1 MAQGH
6 SNVRQVGDRIEVLLG
21 ELRSQASP
29 EVGAKI
35 EEVVGL
41 LVELYGAGLERI
53 LEVVNEDAEAAAPLL
68 KRFTDDKFIE
78 SLLVLHGLHPIDVD
92 TRIEAALDQARPYLG
107 SHAGGVEYLGVDE
120 SGVAHLKLEGSCH
133 GCPSSTVTVKLTL
146 EQAIAEAAP
155 EVVRVEVEGV
165 AEAPTGPSP
174 SLLQIQTRPGAGSN
188 GTNGDSAGSAE
199 SGALRD
205 ASGAAGSWMPV
216 NAVGLLPGEKR
227 IQMVEG
233 MEVLICSAVGNLYA
247 YRNACAS
254 CGASLQDAALLDEA
268 LRCSRCG
275 TLYNVRLAGRS
286 VHTSDGSS
294 VHLDP
299 LPLLQD
305 EAGWKVAVPPGA
317 RSVVRS

>member
-1 MAQGH
+1 
-6 SNVRQVGDRIEVLLG
+6 
-21 ELRSQASP
+21 
-29 EVGAKI
+29 
-35 EEVVGL
+35 
-41 LVELYGAGLERI
+41 
-53 LEVVNEDAEAAAPLL
+53 
-68 KRFTDDKFIE
+68 
-78 SLLVLHGLHPIDVD
+78 
-92 TRIEAALDQARPYLG
+92 
-107 SHAGGVEYLGVDE
+107 
-120 SGVAHLKLEGSCH
+120 
-133 GCPSSTVTVKLTL
+133 VKLTL

-155 EVVRVEVEGV
+155 EVVRVQVEGV

-188 GTNGDSAGSAE
+188 GSDSAS
-199 SGALRD
+199 D
-205 ASGAAGSWMPV
+205 AASSWMPV
-216 NAVGLLPGEKR
+216 DAEGLLPGEKR
-227 IQMVEG
+227 IQLVEG

-254 CGASLQDAALLDEA
+254 CGASLYDAALLDEA

-275 TLYNVRLAGRS
+275 TLYNIRLAGRS

-305 EAGWKVAVPPGA
+305 ESGWKVAVPPGA

>member
-6 SNVRQVGDRIEVLLG
+6 SNVRQVGDRIEALLG
-21 ELRSQASP
+21 ELRASAP
-29 EVGAKI
+29 PDVAGKV

-41 LVELYGAGLERI
+41 IVELYGAGLERI
-53 LEVVNEDAEAAAPLL
+53 LEIVNEDEAVAADLL
-68 KRFTDDKFIE
+68 TRFIDDKFIE
-78 SLLVLHGLHPIDVD
+78 SLLVLHGIHPVDVN
-92 TRIEAALDQARPYLG
+92 TRIETALDKARPYLG

-120 SGVAHLKLEGSCH
+120 NGVAHLKLEGSCH
-133 GCPSSTVTVKLTL
+133 GCPSSTVTVKLSL

-174 SLLQIQTRPGAGSN
+174 SLLQIQSRPGAN
-188 GTNGDSAGSAE
+188 PNAA
-199 SGALRD
+199 D
-205 ASGAAGSWMPV
+205 AASSWV
-216 NAVGLLPGEKR
+216 SVDAVGLLPGEKR
-227 IQMVEG
+227 VQLVED
-233 MEVLICSAVGNLYA
+233 MEILICSAVGNLYA

-254 CGASLQDAALLDEA
+254 CSASLKDAALLDEA

-286 VHTSDGSS
+286 VHTADGST

-305 EAGWKVAVPPGA
+305 ENGWKVAVPPGA
-317 RSVVRS
+317 RAVVHT

>member
-1 MAQGH
+1 
-6 SNVRQVGDRIEVLLG
+6 
-21 ELRSQASP
+21 
-29 EVGAKI
+29 
-35 EEVVGL
+35 
-41 LVELYGAGLERI
+41 
-53 LEVVNEDAEAAAPLL
+53 
-68 KRFTDDKFIE
+68 
-78 SLLVLHGLHPIDVD
+78 
-92 TRIEAALDQARPYLG
+92 
-107 SHAGGVEYLGVDE
+107 
-120 SGVAHLKLEGSCH
+120 
-133 GCPSSTVTVKLTL
+133 VKLTL

-155 EVVRVEVEGV
+155 EVMRVEVEGV

-174 SLLQIQTRPGAGSN
+174 SLLQIQTRPGTGSN
-188 GTNGDSAGSAE
+188 GSDSAA
-199 SGALRD
+199 D
-205 ASGAAGSWMPV
+205 AASSWMPV

-305 EAGWKVAVPPGA
+305 ESGWRVAVPPGA

>member
-1 MAQGH
+1 M
-6 SNVRQVGDRIEVLLG
+6 
-21 ELRSQASP
+21 ASP
-29 EVGAKI
+29 EVGGKV

-53 LEVVNEDAEAAAPLL
+53 LEVVNEDAETAAPML

-78 SLLVLHGLHPIDVD
+78 SLLVLHGIHPVDVD

-107 SHAGGVEYLGVDE
+107 SHAGGVEYLGVDDD
-120 SGVAHLKLEGSCH
+120 GVAHLKLEGSCH

-155 EVVRVEVEGV
+155 EVIRVQVEGV

-188 GTNGDSAGSAE
+188 SGSNGSDSAS
-199 SGALRD
+199 D
-205 ASGAAGSWMPV
+205 AASSWMPV
-216 NAVGLLPGEKR
+216 DAEGLLPGEKR
-227 IQMVEG
+227 IQLVEG

-254 CGASLQDAALLDEA
+254 CGASLYDAALLDEA

-275 TLYNVRLAGRS
+275 TLYNIRLAGRS

-305 EAGWKVAVPPGA
+305 ESGWKVAVPPGA

>member
-21 ELRSQASP
+21 ELRTQTPP
-29 EVGAKI
+29 EVGAKV
-35 EEVVGL
+35 EEVIGL

-53 LEVVNEDAEAAAPLL
+53 LEVVNEDADSAAPLL

-78 SLLVLHGLHPIDVD
+78 SLLVLHGIHPVDVD

-107 SHAGGVEYLGVDE
+107 SHAGGVEYLGVDDN
-120 SGVAHLKLEGSCH
+120 GVAHLKLEGSCH

-155 EVVRVEVEGV
+155 EVIRVEVEGV

-188 GTNGDSAGSAE
+188 GNGGDSTAT
-199 SGALRD
+199 D
-205 ASGAAGSWMPV
+205 ASSWMPV

-227 IQMVEG
+227 LQMVEG
-233 MEVLICSAVGNLYA
+233 MEVMICSAVGNLYA
-247 YRNACAS
+247 YRNACAT

-286 VHTSDGSS
+286 VHTADGST

-299 LPLLQD
+299 LPLLQH
-305 EAGWKVAVPPGA
+305 ESGWKVAVPPGA

>member
-21 ELRSQASP
+21 ELRQEAP
-29 EVGAKI
+29 PQVGGKV
-35 EEVVGL
+35 EEVIGL

-53 LEVVNEDAEAAAPLL
+53 LEVVNEDADTAGPLL

-78 SLLVLHGLHPIDVD
+78 SLLVLHGIHPVDVD

-107 SHAGGVEYLGVDE
+107 SHAGGVEYLGVDDD
-120 SGVAHLKLEGSCH
+120 GVAHLKLEGSCH

-155 EVVRVEVEGV
+155 EVLRVQVEGV

-188 GTNGDSAGSAE
+188 GSDSAS
-199 SGALRD
+199 D
-205 ASGAAGSWMPV
+205 AASSWMPV

-227 IQMVEG
+227 IQLVEG

-254 CGASLQDAALLDEA
+254 CGASLYDAALLDEA

-275 TLYNVRLAGRS
+275 TLYNIRLAGRS

-305 EAGWKVAVPPGA
+305 ESGWKVAVPPGA

>member
-21 ELRSQASP
+21 ELRLSSP
-29 EVGAKI
+29 PEIATKV

-53 LEVVNEDAEAAAPLL
+53 LEVVNEDGEAAAPLL

-78 SLLVLHGLHPIDVD
+78 SLLVLHGIHPVDVD

-107 SHAGGVEYLGVDE
+107 SHAGGVEYLGVDDN
-120 SGVAHLKLEGSCH
+120 GVAHLKLEGSCH

-155 EVVRVEVEGV
+155 EVIRVEVEGV

-174 SLLQIQTRPGAGSN
+174 SLLQIQTRPSAGSN
-188 GTNGDSAGSAE
+188 GGGTASDAASA
-199 SGALRD
+199 
-205 ASGAAGSWMPV
+205 WMPV
-216 NAVGLLPGEKR
+216 RAEGLLPGEKR
-227 IQMVEG
+227 IQQVEG
-233 MEVLICSAVGNLYA
+233 MEVLVCSAVGNLYA

-254 CGASLQDAALLDEA
+254 CGASLLDAALLDAA

-275 TLYNVRLAGRS
+275 TLYNIQLAGRS
-286 VHTSDGSS
+286 VHTSDGST

-305 EAGWKVAVPPGA
+305 ENGWKVAVPPGA

>member
-21 ELRSQASP
+21 ELRQEAP
-29 EVGAKI
+29 PQVGAKV
-35 EEVVGL
+35 EEVIGL

-53 LEVVNEDAEAAAPLL
+53 LEVVNEDADTAGPLL

-78 SLLVLHGLHPIDVD
+78 SLLVLHGIHPVDVD

-107 SHAGGVEYLGVDE
+107 SHAGGVEYLGVDDD
-120 SGVAHLKLEGSCH
+120 GVAHLKLEGSCH

-155 EVVRVEVEGV
+155 EVLRVQVEGV

-174 SLLQIQTRPGAGSN
+174 SLIQIQTRPGAGSKGN
-188 GTNGDSAGSAE
+188 DSAS
-199 SGALRD
+199 D
-205 ASGAAGSWMPV
+205 AASSWMPV
-216 NAVGLLPGEKR
+216 AVEGLLPGEKR
-227 IQMVEG
+227 IQLVEG

-254 CGASLQDAALLDEA
+254 CGASLFDAALLDEA

-275 TLYNVRLAGRS
+275 TLYNIRLAGRS

-305 EAGWKVAVPPGA
+305 ESGWKVAVPPGA

>member
-53 LEVVNEDAEAAAPLL
+53 LEVVNEDAEAAASLL

-78 SLLVLHGLHPIDVD
+78 SLLVLHGIHPVDVD

-120 SGVAHLKLEGSCH
+120 NGVAHLKLEGSCH

-155 EVVRVEVEGV
+155 EVIRVEVEGV

-174 SLLQIQTRPGAGSN
+174 SLIQIQTRPGAGSN
-188 GTNGDSAGSAE
+188 GGDAA
-199 SGALRD
+199 D
-205 ASGAAGSWMPV
+205 AAGSWMPV

>member
-21 ELRSQASP
+21 ELRPQASP
-29 EVGAKI
+29 EVGAKV
-35 EEVVGL
+35 EEVIGL

-53 LEVVNEDAEAAAPLL
+53 LEVVNEDAETAAPLL

-78 SLLVLHGLHPIDVD
+78 SLLVLHGIHPVDVD

-120 SGVAHLKLEGSCH
+120 NGVAHLKLEGSCH

-155 EVVRVEVEGV
+155 EVMRVEVEGV

-174 SLLQIQTRPGAGSN
+174 SLLQIQTRPGTGSN
-188 GTNGDSAGSAE
+188 GSDSAA
-199 SGALRD
+199 D
-205 ASGAAGSWMPV
+205 AASSWMPV

-305 EAGWKVAVPPGA
+305 ESGWRVAVPPGA

>member
-21 ELRSQASP
+21 ELRQEAP
-29 EVGAKI
+29 PQVGGKV
-35 EEVVGL
+35 EEVIGL

-53 LEVVNEDAEAAAPLL
+53 LEVVNEDADTAGPLL

-78 SLLVLHGLHPIDVD
+78 SLLVLHGIHPVDVD

-107 SHAGGVEYLGVDE
+107 SHAGGVEYLGVDDD
-120 SGVAHLKLEGSCH
+120 GVAHLKLEGSCH

-155 EVVRVEVEGV
+155 EVLRVQVEGV

-174 SLLQIQTRPGAGSN
+174 SLIQIQTRPGAGSSSN
-188 GTNGDSAGSAE
+188 GSDSAA
-199 SGALRD
+199 D
-205 ASGAAGSWMPV
+205 AASSWVSV

-227 IQMVEG
+227 IQLVEG

-254 CGASLQDAALLDEA
+254 CGASLYDAALLDEA

-275 TLYNVRLAGRS
+275 TLYNIRLAGRS

-305 EAGWKVAVPPGA
+305 ESGWKVAVPPGA

>member
-21 ELRSQASP
+21 ELRQEAP
-29 EVGAKI
+29 PQVGAKV

-53 LEVVNEDAEAAAPLL
+53 LEVVNEDADTAGPLL

-78 SLLVLHGLHPIDVD
+78 SLLVLHGIHPVDVD

-107 SHAGGVEYLGVDE
+107 SHAGGVEYLGVDDD
-120 SGVAHLKLEGSCH
+120 GVAHLKLEGSCH

-155 EVVRVEVEGV
+155 EVLRVQVEGV

-174 SLLQIQTRPGAGSN
+174 SLIQIQTRPGAGSN
-188 GTNGDSAGSAE
+188 GSDSAATE

-205 ASGAAGSWMPV
+205 ASGAASSWMSV

-227 IQMVEG
+227 IQLVEG

-254 CGASLQDAALLDEA
+254 CGASLYDAALLDEA

-294 VHLDP
+294 LHLDP

-305 EAGWKVAVPPGA
+305 ESGWKVAVPPGA

>member
-21 ELRSQASP
+21 ELRQEAP
-29 EVGAKI
+29 PQVGGKV
-35 EEVVGL
+35 EEVIGL

-53 LEVVNEDAEAAAPLL
+53 LEVVNEDADTAGPLL

-78 SLLVLHGLHPIDVD
+78 SLLVLHGIHPVDVD

-107 SHAGGVEYLGVDE
+107 SHAGGVEYLGVDDD
-120 SGVAHLKLEGSCH
+120 GVAHLKLEGSCH

-155 EVVRVEVEGV
+155 EVLRVQVEGV

-174 SLLQIQTRPGAGSN
+174 SLIQIQTRPGAGSN
-188 GTNGDSAGSAE
+188 GSDSAA
-199 SGALRD
+199 D
-205 ASGAAGSWMPV
+205 AASSWVSV

-227 IQMVEG
+227 IQLVEG

-254 CGASLQDAALLDEA
+254 CGASLFDAALLDEA

-275 TLYNVRLAGRS
+275 TLYNIRLAGRS

-305 EAGWKVAVPPGA
+305 ESGWKVAVPPGA

>member
-21 ELRSQASP
+21 DLRSMASP
-29 EVGAKI
+29 EVGGKV
-35 EEVVGL
+35 EEVIGL

-53 LEVVNEDAEAAAPLL
+53 LEVVNEDADTAGPLL

-78 SLLVLHGLHPIDVD
+78 SLLVLHGIHPVDVD

-107 SHAGGVEYLGVDE
+107 SHAGGVEYLGVDDD
-120 SGVAHLKLEGSCH
+120 GVAHLKLEGSCH

-155 EVVRVEVEGV
+155 EVIRVQVEGV

-174 SLLQIQTRPGAGSN
+174 SLIQIQTRPGASAGSN
-188 GTNGDSAGSAE
+188 GSDSAA
-199 SGALRD
+199 D
-205 ASGAAGSWMPV
+205 AASSWMSV
-216 NAVGLLPGEKR
+216 NAVGILPGEKR
-227 IQMVEG
+227 IQLVEG

-254 CGASLQDAALLDEA
+254 CGASLYDAALLDEA

-305 EAGWKVAVPPGA
+305 ESGWKVAVPPGA

>member
-1 MAQGH
+1 MASGQGNGH

-21 ELRSQASP
+21 ELRSSASP
-29 EVGAKI
+29 EVSTKV

-53 LEVVNEDAEAAAPLL
+53 LEVVNEDQDVATPLL

-78 SLLVLHGLHPIDVD
+78 SLLVLHGIHPVDVD
-92 TRIEAALDQARPYLG
+92 TRIETALDQARPYLG
-107 SHAGGVEYLGVDE
+107 SHAGGVQYLGVDE
-120 SGVAHLKLEGSCH
+120 QGVAHLKLEGSCH

-155 EVVRVEVEGV
+155 EVLRVEVEGV
-165 AEAPTGPSP
+165 AEAPTGPSQN
-174 SLLQIQTRPGAGSN
+174 LLQIQTRPGGPVDA
-188 GTNGDSAGSAE
+188 TAADAASAW
-199 SGALRD
+199 LPID
-205 ASGAAGSWMPV
+205 
-216 NAVGLLPGEKR
+216 AVGLLPGEKR
-227 IQMVEG
+227 VQVVEG
-233 MEVLICSAVGNLYA
+233 MEVFICSAVGNLYA

-254 CGASLQDAALLDEA
+254 CGASLKDAALLDEA

-286 VHTSDGSS
+286 VHSSDSS
-294 VHLDP
+294 VVHLDP

-305 EAGWKVAVPPGA
+305 QHEWKVAIPPGA

>member
-78 SLLVLHGLHPIDVD
+78 SLLVLHGIHPVDVD

-107 SHAGGVEYLGVDE
+107 SHAGGVEYLGVDDD
-120 SGVAHLKLEGSCH
+120 GVAHLKLEGSCH

-155 EVVRVEVEGV
+155 EVVRVQVEGV

-174 SLLQIQTRPGAGSN
+174 SLIQIQTRPGAGSHSN
-188 GTNGDSAGSAE
+188 GSDSDSPAE
-199 SGALRD
+199 
-205 ASGAAGSWMPV
+205 AAGSWMSV

>member
-21 ELRSQASP
+21 ELRSMASP
-29 EVGAKI
+29 EVGGKV

-53 LEVVNEDAEAAAPLL
+53 LEVVNEDADTAGPLL

-78 SLLVLHGLHPIDVD
+78 SLLVLHGIHPVDVD

-107 SHAGGVEYLGVDE
+107 SHAGGVEYLGVDDD
-120 SGVAHLKLEGSCH
+120 GVAHLKLEGSCH

-155 EVVRVEVEGV
+155 EVIRVQVEGV

-174 SLLQIQTRPGAGSN
+174 ALIQIQTRPGGGSGSNSGAGSN
-188 GTNGDSAGSAE
+188 SGDSAA
-199 SGALRD
+199 D
-205 ASGAAGSWMPV
+205 AASSWMPV

-227 IQMVEG
+227 IQMVED

-275 TLYNVRLAGRS
+275 TLYHLRLAGRS

-299 LPLLQD
+299 RSLLQD
-305 EAGWKVAVPPGA
+305 ESGWM
-317 RSVVRS
+317 

>member
-21 ELRSQASP
+21 ELRSEASP
-29 EVGAKI
+29 EVGAKV
-35 EEVVGL
+35 EEVIGL

-53 LEVVNEDAEAAAPLL
+53 LEVVNEDTEVAAPLL

-78 SLLVLHGLHPIDVD
+78 SLLVLHGIHPVDVD

-107 SHAGGVEYLGVDE
+107 SHAGGVEYLGVDDD
-120 SGVAHLKLEGSCH
+120 GIAHLKLEGSCH

-155 EVVRVEVEGV
+155 EVIRVQVEGV

-174 SLLQIQTRPGAGSN
+174 SLIQIQTRPGGGSN
-188 GTNGDSAGSAE
+188 GSDSPAE
-199 SGALRD
+199 
-205 ASGAAGSWMPV
+205 AAGAWMSV

-233 MEVLICSAVGNLYA
+233 MEILICSAVGNLYA

-305 EAGWKVAVPPGA
+305 ESGWRVAVPPGA

>member
-21 ELRSQASP
+21 ELRQEAP
-29 EVGAKI
+29 PQVGAKV
-35 EEVVGL
+35 EEVIGL

-53 LEVVNEDAEAAAPLL
+53 LEVVNEDADTAGPLL

-78 SLLVLHGLHPIDVD
+78 SLLVLHGIHPVDVD

-107 SHAGGVEYLGVDE
+107 SHAGGVEYLGVDDD
-120 SGVAHLKLEGSCH
+120 GVAHLKLEGSCH

-155 EVVRVEVEGV
+155 EVIRVQVEGV

-188 GTNGDSAGSAE
+188 GSNSDSAS
-199 SGALRD
+199 D
-205 ASGAAGSWMPV
+205 AASSWMPV
-216 NAVGLLPGEKR
+216 DAEGLLPGEKR
-227 IQMVEG
+227 IQLVEG

-254 CGASLQDAALLDEA
+254 CGASLYDAALLDEA

-275 TLYNVRLAGRS
+275 TLYNIRLAGRS

-305 EAGWKVAVPPGA
+305 ESGWKVAVPPGA

>member
-6 SNVRQVGDRIEVLLG
+6 SNVRQVGDRIEVLL
-21 ELRSQASP
+21 EQLRSQAPP
-29 EVGAKI
+29 EVSAKV

-53 LEVVNEDAEAAAPLL
+53 LEVVNEDADTAAPLL

-78 SLLVLHGLHPIDVD
+78 SLLVLHGIHPIDVD
-92 TRIEAALDQARPYLG
+92 ARIERALDQARPYLG

-120 SGVAHLKLEGSCH
+120 DGVAHLKLEGSCH

-155 EVVRVEVEGV
+155 EVTRVEVEGV
-165 AEAPTGPSP
+165 AEAPTGPGP
-174 SLLQIQTRPGAGSN
+174 SLLQIQTRPGGPGAGP
-188 GTNGDSAGSAE
+188 NGDGSA
-199 SGALRD
+199 SD
-205 ASGAAGSWMPV
+205 AASAWLPV
-216 NAVGLLPGEKR
+216 RAEGLLPGEKR
-227 IQMVEG
+227 IQQVEG

-254 CGASLQDAALLDEA
+254 CNASLLDAALLDAA

-275 TLYNVRLAGRS
+275 TLYNVQLAGRS
-286 VHTSDGSS
+286 VHTSDGST

-305 EAGWKVAVPPGA
+305 ENGWKVAVPPGA

>member
-21 ELRSQASP
+21 ELRSMASP
-29 EVGAKI
+29 EVGARV

-53 LEVVNEDAEAAAPLL
+53 LEVVNEDADAAAPLL

-78 SLLVLHGLHPIDVD
+78 SLLVLHGLHPVDVD

-107 SHAGGVEYLGVDE
+107 SHAGGVEYLGVDDD
-120 SGVAHLKLEGSCH
+120 GIAHLKLEGSCH

-155 EVVRVEVEGV
+155 EVIRVQVEGV

-174 SLLQIQTRPGAGSN
+174 SLIQIQTRPGGGSN
-188 GTNGDSAGSAE
+188 GSDSPAE
-199 SGALRD
+199 
-205 ASGAAGSWMPV
+205 AAGAWMSV
-216 NAVGLLPGEKR
+216 NAVGLLPGEKRHDRIRRYRADRLLPGERR

-286 VHTSDGSS
+286 VHTSDG
-294 VHLDP
+294 
-299 LPLLQD
+299 
-305 EAGWKVAVPPGA
+305 EASP
-317 RSVVRS
+317 

>member
-21 ELRSQASP
+21 ELRSIASP
-29 EVGAKI
+29 EVGAKV

-53 LEVVNEDAEAAAPLL
+53 LEVVNEDADAAAPLL

-78 SLLVLHGLHPIDVD
+78 SLLVLHGLHPVDVD

-107 SHAGGVEYLGVDE
+107 SHAGGVEYLGVDDG
-120 SGVAHLKLEGSCH
+120 GVAHLKLEGSCH

-146 EQAIAEAAP
+146 EQAISEAAP
-155 EVVRVEVEGV
+155 EVIRVEVEGV
-165 AEAPTGPSP
+165 AEAPTGPSQ
-174 SLLQIQTRPGAGSN
+174 SLIQIQTRPGAGSGSNSN
-188 GTNGDSAGSAE
+188 GNGSDSHAE
-199 SGALRD
+199 
-205 ASGAAGSWMPV
+205 AAGAWMSV

-233 MEVLICSAVGNLYA
+233 MEVFVCSAVGNLYA

-294 VHLDP
+294 LHLDP

-305 EAGWKVAVPPGA
+305 ESGWKVAVPPGA

>member
-21 ELRSQASP
+21 ELRASAP
-29 EVGAKI
+29 RDVAEKV

-53 LEVVNEDAEAAAPLL
+53 LEIVNENDAVAAPLL
-68 KRFTDDKFIE
+68 NRFIDDKFIE
-78 SLLVLHGLHPIDVD
+78 SLLVLHGIHPVDVD
-92 TRIEAALDQARPYLG
+92 TRIEEALDKARPYLG
-107 SHAGGVEYLGVDE
+107 SHAGGVEYLGIDE
-120 SGVAHLKLEGSCH
+120 DGVAHLKLEGSCH

-155 EVVRVEVEGV
+155 EVIRVEVDGV
-165 AEAPTGPSP
+165 AEAPTGPTQ
-174 SLLQIQTRPGAGSN
+174 SLLQIQSRPGAGSN
-188 GTNGDSAGSAE
+188 GTAA
-199 SGALRD
+199 D
-205 ASGAAGSWMPV
+205 AASSWV
-216 NAVGLLPGEKR
+216 SVDAVGLLPGEKR
-227 IQMVEG
+227 IQLVED

-254 CGASLQDAALLDEA
+254 CGASLKDAALLDEA

-286 VHTSDGSS
+286 VHTADGST

-299 LPLLQD
+299 LPLLQH
-305 EAGWKVAVPPGA
+305 ESGWKVAVPPGA
-317 RSVVRS
+317 RAVVHS

>member
-78 SLLVLHGLHPIDVD
+78 SLLVLHGIHPVDVD

-120 SGVAHLKLEGSCH
+120 NGVAHLKLEGSCH
-133 GCPSSTVTVKLTL
+133 GCSSSTVTVKLTL

-155 EVVRVEVEGV
+155 EVIRVEVEGV

-174 SLLQIQTRPGAGSN
+174 SLIQIQTRPGAGSHSN
-188 GTNGDSAGSAE
+188 GNDSDSPAE
-199 SGALRD
+199 A
-205 ASGAAGSWMPV
+205 ASSWMSV

-305 EAGWKVAVPPGA
+305 ESGWRVAVPPGA

>member
-21 ELRSQASP
+21 ELRQEAP
-29 EVGAKI
+29 PQVGAKV
-35 EEVVGL
+35 EEVIGL

-53 LEVVNEDAEAAAPLL
+53 LEVVNEDADTAGPLL

-78 SLLVLHGLHPIDVD
+78 SLLVLHGIHPVDVD

-107 SHAGGVEYLGVDE
+107 SHAGGVEYLGVDDD
-120 SGVAHLKLEGSCH
+120 GVAHLKLEGSCH

-155 EVVRVEVEGV
+155 EVMRVQVEGV

-188 GTNGDSAGSAE
+188 SGSNGSDSAS
-199 SGALRD
+199 D
-205 ASGAAGSWMPV
+205 AASSWMPV
-216 NAVGLLPGEKR
+216 DAEGLLPGEKR
-227 IQMVEG
+227 IQLVEG

-254 CGASLQDAALLDEA
+254 CGASLYDAALLDEA

-275 TLYNVRLAGRS
+275 TLYNIRLAGRS

-305 EAGWKVAVPPGA
+305 ESGWKVAVPPGA

>member
-21 ELRSQASP
+21 ELRLQASP
-29 EVGAKI
+29 EVGAKV
-35 EEVVGL
+35 EEVIGL

-78 SLLVLHGLHPIDVD
+78 SLLVLHGIHPVDVD

-107 SHAGGVEYLGVDE
+107 SHAGGVEYLGVDDD
-120 SGVAHLKLEGSCH
+120 GVAHLKLEGSCH

-155 EVVRVEVEGV
+155 EVIRVQVEGV

-174 SLLQIQTRPGAGSN
+174 SLIQIQTRPGSGSGSN
-188 GTNGDSAGSAE
+188 SGTSDSAA
-199 SGALRD
+199 D
-205 ASGAAGSWMPV
+205 AANSWMPV

-227 IQMVEG
+227 IQMIEG

-305 EAGWKVAVPPGA
+305 ESGWRVAVPPGA

>member
-21 ELRSQASP
+21 ELRLQASP
-29 EVGAKI
+29 EVGAKV
-35 EEVVGL
+35 EEVIGL

-78 SLLVLHGLHPIDVD
+78 SLLVLHGIHPVDVD

-107 SHAGGVEYLGVDE
+107 SHAGGVEYLGVDDD
-120 SGVAHLKLEGSCH
+120 GVAHLKLEGSCH

-155 EVVRVEVEGV
+155 EVIRVQVEGV

-174 SLLQIQTRPGAGSN
+174 SLIQIQTRPGSGSGSN
-188 GTNGDSAGSAE
+188 SGTSDSAA
-199 SGALRD
+199 D
-205 ASGAAGSWMPV
+205 AANSWMPV

-305 EAGWKVAVPPGA
+305 ESGWRVAVPPGA